1 MAGNKIV
8 KILFLIANKLSFYGQ
23 VIQFI
28 QSVVQSGIVFF
39 SSQKKSVFDVHFGDV
54 ASLLKEKNI
63 SPPKPVLLPVMLLE
77 DDSGNEV
84 ATTDSTPIIRTLEKK
99 HPERSVLPKDQALN
113 FINYLLEDFGDEWV
127 TKYMFHY
134 RWHFEEDADNA
145 SSILPLN
152 HKVDLPDDAWKIFK
166 EGIGSRQIERLWVV
180 GSNDITAPIIENSY
194 KRFLKIMQ
202 THLANLPF
210 LFGYRPSSADF
221 AIYGQLTQLIGLDPT
236 SRAIAHKNSL
246 RTVAWINGLEDL
258 SGINPEKSP
267 WVNLEEL
274 PESMK
279 SLLKEI
285 GHVYA
290 PALLENNKALENGDE
305 TWETEIDGSTWSQKT
320 FNYQGKCLQWI
331 NQEFYALTDM
341 DQKRLLALFEGTG
354 CDKLLMREK

>member
-1 MAGNKIV
+1 
-8 KILFLIANKLSFYGQ
+8 
-23 VIQFI
+23 
-28 QSVVQSGIVFF
+28 
-39 SSQKKSVFDVHFGDV
+39 
-54 ASLLKEKNI
+54 
-63 SPPKPVLLPVMLLE
+63 
-77 DDSGNEV
+77 
-84 ATTDSTPIIRTLEKK
+84 
-99 HPERSVLPKDQALN
+99 
-113 FINYLLEDFGDEWV
+113 
-127 TKYMFHY
+127 MFHY

-194 KRFLKIMQ
+194 KRFLEIMQ

-258 SGINPEKSP
+258 SGINPDKNP
-267 WVNLEEL
+267 WVTLEEL

-285 GHVYA
+285 GHVYV
-290 PALLENNKALENGDE
+290 PALLENNKALENGEE

-331 NQEFYALTDM
+331 NQEFYALTDI
-341 DQKRLLALFEGTG
+341 DQKRLMDLFEGTG
-354 CDKLLMREK
+354 CEKLLMKKN

>member
-1 MAGNKIV
+1 M
-8 KILFLIANKLSFYGQ
+8 KLEN
-23 VIQFI
+23 IQRRYW
-28 QSVVQSGIVFF
+28 
-39 SSQKKSVFDVHFGDV
+39 
-54 ASLLKEKNI
+54 LK
-63 SPPKPVLLPVMLLE
+63 
-77 DDSGNEV
+77 
-84 ATTDSTPIIRTLEKK
+84 TDR
-99 HPERSVLPKDQALN
+99 
-113 FINYLLEDFGDEWV
+113 
-127 TKYMFHY
+127 
-134 RWHFEEDADNA
+134 
-145 SSILPLN
+145 
-152 HKVDLPDDAWKIFK
+152 KVC
-166 EGIGSRQIERLWVV
+166 VV

-194 KRFLKIMQ
+194 KRFLEIMQ

-290 PALLENNKALENGDE
+290 PALLENNKVLENGDE
-305 TWETEIDGSTWSQKT
+305 TWETKLMG
-320 FNYQGKCLQWI
+320 
-331 NQEFYALTDM
+331 
-341 DQKRLLALFEGTG
+341 LLGLKDF
-354 CDKLLMREK
+354 

>member
-1 MAGNKIV
+1 MLQKERLTLIGAPPSPYTRKMIALLRYRHIPYEIIWGNPGELLAGEGPLADLEI
-8 KILFLIANKLSFYGQ
+8 
-23 VIQFI
+23 
-28 QSVVQSGIVFF
+28 
-39 SSQKKSVFDVHFGDV
+39 
-54 ASLLKEKNI
+54 E
-63 SPPKPVLLPVMLLE
+63 PPKPVLLPTFLMR
-77 DDSGNEV
+77 NERGELKTV
-84 ATTDSTPIIRTLEKK
+84 TDSTPIIRRLEDDF
-99 HPERSVLPKDQALN
+99 EGRSVIPEDPALS
-113 FINYLLEDFGDEWV
+113 FLNYLLEDFGDEWV

-331 NQEFYALTDM
+331 NQEFYALTEM
-341 DQKRLLALFEGTG
+341 DQKRLLDLFDGTG
-354 CDKLLMREK
+354 CEKLLMKEK